1 MATFEATSHTQH
13 PNTLHMTRKTSSQHS
28 FCLHIV
34 HNPASSAHYHTAV
47 LPKANHHN
55 VDQMCSALLS
65 VVREA
70 KSNHS
75 CVVYRLGD

>member
-47 LPKANHHN
+47 LPKAKHHN
-55 VDQMCSALLS
+55 VD
-65 VVREA
+65 
-70 KSNHS
+70 
-75 CVVYRLGD
+75 